1 MPHTFGTASSLN
13 LQDFADRHPLSLSG
27 GQKQRVA
34 IASALASGREILLF
48 DEPTSG
54 LYYTHMLQIS
64 QILINLKI
72 QGKTVIVVTHDRE
85 LIKECCDV
93 EIKLSEFNKL
103 EDRR

>member
-1 MPHTFGTASSLN
+1 
-13 LQDFADRHPLSLSG
+13 
-27 GQKQRVA
+27 
-34 IASALASGREILLF
+34 
-48 DEPTSG
+48 
-54 LYYTHMLQIS
+54 MLQIS
-64 QILINLKI
+64 QILINLKL